1 MKRLRFFKFVEG
13 KLQEVESFSI
23 VDKEMDPHSYLIVLE
38 IDGIPVRSM
47 LI

>member
-13 KLQEVESFSI
+13 KLEEVESFSI
-23 VDKEMDPHSYLIVLE
+23 VDQMNPYSYLIVLE